1 VEVARI
7 ANSSLNKLK
16 YSDDIRDS
24 IESNA
29 SIDQPSQPS
38 TKPLIVSSP
47 SVLPPTANLQ
57 SLLLMGSALEGD
69 PSSSSLRPSSHR
81 NSRLFLLDQDFKN
94 DYIDQLTNSNHY
106 NVENKNRNNEDDYKA
121 NNRIKFGDRDISS
134 PRSLFAK
141 SEEDLFG
148 GRGIS
153 SSSREFSKF
162 ADFRIEDLNQ
172 PQLTASIHNNAVE
185 KEGPS
190 SSLHPPIEEHV
201 FDEIKSEVINNDKP
215 ILSAPSYSIAVDI
228 ENREKALELLN
239 QLQLNFEN
247 EEHINKIEIDDG
259 MNNDRIHENEG
270 ENEAGLM
277 PTHTLSRQSVSKS
290 LQGILDFPETNE
302 RRQEMTDEQLEKPAQ
317 QGEKILQYLK
327 KQEDTTQINF
337 DIVIM
342 GEKSSAIRLDLI
354 TDKNKLYPEV
364 PIISPI
370 SSVLPIEMKGD
381 KKKFRRELSSPLLE
395 SFTLRLDSILSQ
407 LSYHEKCY
415 RDEYG
420 ENI

>member
-1 VEVARI
+1 VEVACI

-94 DYIDQLTNSNHY
+94 DYIDQLTNSNYY

-121 NNRIKFGDRDISS
+121 NNRIYFGDRDISS

-162 ADFRIEDLNQ
+162 ADFRIEDLFTIMQ
-172 PQLTASIHNNAVE
+172 
-185 KEGPS
+185 
-190 SSLHPPIEEHV
+190 
-201 FDEIKSEVINNDKP
+201 
-215 ILSAPSYSIAVDI
+215 
-228 ENREKALELLN
+228 
-239 QLQLNFEN
+239 
-247 EEHINKIEIDDG
+247 
-259 MNNDRIHENEG
+259 
-270 ENEAGLM
+270 
-277 PTHTLSRQSVSKS
+277 
-290 LQGILDFPETNE
+290 
-302 RRQEMTDEQLEKPAQ
+302 
-317 QGEKILQYLK
+317 LK
-327 KQEDTTQINF
+327 KK
-337 DIVIM
+337 VHRHLY
-342 GEKSSAIRLDLI
+342 IR
-354 TDKNKLYPEV
+354 P
-364 PIISPI
+364 
-370 SSVLPIEMKGD
+370 
-381 KKKFRRELSSPLLE
+381 
-395 SFTLRLDSILSQ
+395 
-407 LSYHEKCY
+407 
-415 RDEYG
+415 
-420 ENI
+420 